1 MPSLITKEAIATLPA
16 DLRDFL
22 TVEDEGILS
31 VTIKMPVEHVE
42 RLCALASADNAD
54 NMNALLLEEARS
66 ERDVAKDDLRDLTI
80 AVKDSAR
87 MIFDAVKK
95 MEVDPLDEPYA
106 SVAAQ
111 IDRLIDAASVFVS

>member
-1 MPSLITKEAIATLPA
+1 MPSLIAKGAIASLPA

-22 TVEDEGILS
+22 IVEDESILS
-31 VTIKMPVEHVE
+31 VTIKMPIEHFE
-42 RLCALASADNAD
+42 RLCAFASAN
-54 NMNALLLEEARS
+54 NMNALLLKEARS
-66 ERDVAKDDLRDLTI
+66 ERDVAEDDLRDLAI

>member
-22 TVEDEGILS
+22 IVEDEGILS
-31 VTIKMPVEHVE
+31 VTIKMPVEHFE

-66 ERDVAKDDLRDLTI
+66 ERDAAEDDLREL
-80 AVKDSAR
+80 AVTVEDSAR
-87 MIFDAVKK
+87 LILDA
-95 MEVDPLDEPYA
+95 
-106 SVAAQ
+106 VAAQ